1 MRTSDP
7 HPAVRNGAARGLE
20 LPLQQFSVFES
31 TDFMAVQQA
40 LCQAIVP
47 HRLRRIGTGAVID
60 GRINRVSLPGIRFQA
75 MSVGAPVEV
84 LPTTLEDCFIIHMPL
99 SGVTRF
105 SVAGESFA
113 ATEHTA
119 AVLSPGV
126 PMRAVWEEQC
136 SAMLVCIE
144 RDALNRHATE
154 LLGRPLRVPLQF
166 APRLALDTAGGAA
179 WRRLFTYAIA
189 ELEARG
195 SGPVQS
201 VRDTDAVRLALSTVL
216 TALTNNYSAHLAE
229 PAGDDC
235 PGIVRAADAFM
246 REHLTSPIRIAD
258 VAAAVGVA
266 PRTLRK
272 AFARHR
278 GCAPMRVF
286 RSMRLD
292 GVHRELQALGLG
304 ANITELAM
312 RWGFQELGRFAN
324 DYRARF
330 GERPSDTRRRS
341 TASRVN

>member
-1 MRTSDP
+1 
-7 HPAVRNGAARGLE
+7 
-20 LPLQQFSVFES
+20 
-31 TDFMAVQQA
+31 MAVQQA

-47 HRLRRIGTGAVID
+47 HRLRRIGSGTVID
-60 GRINRVSLPGIRFQA
+60 GRINRVNLPGIRFQA

-84 LPTTLEDCFIIHMPL
+84 LPTRLDDFFIIHMPL
-99 SGVTRF
+99 AGVTRF

-113 ATEHTA
+113 ATQQVA
-119 AVLSPGV
+119 AVISPGV
-126 PMRAVWEEQC
+126 PVRAVWEEHC
-136 SAMLVCIE
+136 SAILVCIDRE
-144 RDALNRHATE
+144 VLNRHATE
-154 LLGRPLRVPLQF
+154 LLGRPLRAPLQF
-166 APRLALDTAGGAA
+166 SPQLALDAVGGAA
-179 WRRLFTYAIA
+179 WKRLFTYAIA

-195 SGPVQS
+195 PSPAQG
-201 VRDTDAVRLALSTVL
+201 VRDTDAVRLVLSTVL
-216 TALTNNYSAHLAE
+216 TALTNNYSVQLQD

-246 REHLTSPIRIAD
+246 REHLANPIKVGD

-272 AFARHR
+272 AFVRHR

-286 RSMRLD
+286 RNMRLD
-292 GVHRELQALGLG
+292 GVHHELLTLGFG

-341 TASRVN
+341 SASSVASPMTSPMTSPMN